1 MQPEAQFVHWL
12 FATGFLV
19 LGLCLLAEALVGAE
33 VWRRRPWRAH
43 LWPASAFL
51 MGIGMWPVMILYTNS
66 TLHMVAHSAWAQVLM
81 LAGGAELALARGKVT
96 SRYWHLT
103 VALALFISGVA
114 SLVHEQNSW
123 LFSRSAFIHH
133 AMGWVMIAGALFPLA
148 QTFRPRSFVL
158 GAGFAATFLAVSV
171 LLFSHRDVAEI
182 FGHIS
187 PVAGTPRR

>member
-1 MQPEAQFVHWL
+1 MQPAAQFVHWI

-19 LGLCLLAEALVGAE
+19 LGLSLLAEATVGPE
-33 VWRRRPWRAH
+33 VWRRRPWRGY
-43 LWPASAFL
+43 LWPGAAFV

-81 LAGGAELALARGKVT
+81 LAGGAELALARGKLS

-103 VALALFISGVA
+103 IGLALVVSGAA
-114 SLVHEQNSW
+114 SLLHEQNSW

-133 AMGWVMIAGALFPLA
+133 SMGWIMLVGAIFPLA
-148 QTFRPRSFVL
+148 RTFRPRSFAL
-158 GAGFAATFLAVSV
+158 GAGFAATFLLVSV
-171 LLFSHRDVAEI
+171 LLYSHRDVAEI

-187 PVAGTPRR
+187 PIAGTPHR

>member
-1 MQPEAQFVHWL
+1 MQPAPQFVHWL

-19 LGLCLLAEALVGAE
+19 LGLCLLAEAVVGSD
-33 VWRRRPWRAH
+33 VWSRRTWRAY
-43 LWPASAFL
+43 LWPSSAFL

-81 LAGGAELALARGKVT
+81 LAGGAELALARGKLV

-103 VALALFISGVA
+103 IALALFVSGGA

-123 LFSRSAFIHH
+123 LFARSAFVHH
-133 AMGWVMIAGALFPLA
+133 AMGWVMIVGALFPLA
-148 QTFRPRSFVL
+148 RTFRPRSFAL
-158 GAGFAATFLAVSV
+158 GAGFAATFLVVSV
-171 LLFSHRDVAEI
+171 LLYSHRDVAEI

-187 PVAGTPRR
+187 PLAGAPRR

>member
-19 LGLCLLAEALVGAE
+19 LGLCLLAEAVVGSE
-33 VWRRRPWRAH
+33 VWRRRRWRGY
-43 LWPASAFL
+43 LWPAAAFA

-81 LAGGAELALARGKVT
+81 LAGGAELALARGKLS

-103 VALALFISGVA
+103 VSLALFVSGAA
-114 SLVHEQNSW
+114 SLVHEQNGW
-123 LFSRSAFIHH
+123 LFSRSAFVHH
-133 AMGWVMIAGALFPLA
+133 AMGWVLVVGSLFPLA
-148 QTFRPRSFVL
+148 RTFRPRSVPL
-158 GAGFAATFLAVSV
+158 GAGVAVTFLVVSV
-171 LLFSHRDVAEI
+171 LLYAHRDVAEI

-187 PVAGTPRR
+187 PVAGTPHR

>member
-1 MQPEAQFVHWL
+1 MQPEAEFVHWL
-12 FATGFLV
+12 FATGFLI
-19 LGLCLLAEALVGAE
+19 LGLCLLGEAVVGTE
-33 VWRRRPWRAH
+33 VWKRRVWRAY
-43 LWPASAFL
+43 LWPASAFV

-81 LAGGAELALARGKVT
+81 LAGGAELALARGKLS

-103 VALALFISGVA
+103 VALALLVSGLA

-133 AMGWVMIAGALFPLA
+133 AMGWVMIVGAVFPLA
-148 QTFRPRSFVL
+148 RTWRPRSFAL
-158 GAGFAATFLAVSV
+158 GAGFAATFLIVAV
-171 LLFSHRDVAEI
+171 LLYSHRDVAEI

-187 PVAGTPRR
+187 PIAGTPRR

>member
-12 FATGFLV
+12 FATGFLI
-19 LGLCLLAEALVGAE
+19 LGLCLLGEAIVGTE
-33 VWRRRPWRAH
+33 VWKRRAWRAY
-43 LWPASAFL
+43 LWPASAFV
-51 MGIGMWPVMILYTNS
+51 MGIGMWPVMILFTNS

-81 LAGGAELALARGKVT
+81 LAGGAELALARGKLS

-103 VALALFISGVA
+103 VSLALFVSGLA

-133 AMGWVMIAGALFPLA
+133 AMGWVMIVGALFPLA
-148 QTFRPRSFVL
+148 RTYRPRSFAL
-158 GAGFAATFLAVSV
+158 GAGFAATFLVVAV
-171 LLFSHRDVAEI
+171 LLYSHRDVAEI

-187 PVAGTPRR
+187 SVAGTPHR